1 MAIPSIIN
9 GDHQLLDNDMAID
22 VMVNIIITDEN
33 LWSTHGH
40 TLNQL
45 QMPPSLPNDHYNDDN
60 DADDNDDDQCRYQW
74 WLIINQWPYHQSMGN
89 T

>member
-40 TLNQL
+40 TLNQV
-45 QMPPSLPNDHYNDDN
+45 QMPLSLPMIILMMMISVVINDD
-60 DADDNDDDQCRYQW
+60 W
-74 WLIINQWPYHQSMGN
+74 
-89 T
+89 

>member
-22 VMVNIIITDEN
+22 VMVNIIITDES
-33 LWSTHGH
+33 LRSTHGH

-45 QMPPSLPNDHYNDDN
+45 QMPLSLPMIIIMMIMMMISVVINDD
-60 DADDNDDDQCRYQW
+60 
-74 WLIINQWPYHQSMGN
+74 
-89 T
+89 

>member
-45 QMPPSLPNDHYNDDN
+45 QMPLSLPM
-60 DADDNDDDQCRYQW
+60 
-74 WLIINQWPYHQSMGN
+74 ITVMMIMMMISVVINGDW
-89 T
+89 

>member
-33 LWSTHGH
+33 LRSTHGQ

-45 QMPPSLPNDHYNDDN
+45 QMPLSLPM
-60 DADDNDDDQCRYQW
+60 
-74 WLIINQWPYHQSMGN
+74 ITVMMIMMMISVVINGD
-89 T
+89 

>member
-22 VMVNIIITDEN
+22 VMANIIITDEN
-33 LWSTHGH
+33 LRSTHGH

-45 QMPPSLPNDHYNDDN
+45 QMPLSLPM
-60 DADDNDDDQCRYQW
+60 
-74 WLIINQWPYHQSMGN
+74 ITVMMIMMMISVVINGD
-89 T
+89 

>member
-33 LWSTHGH
+33 L
-40 TLNQL
+40 
-45 QMPPSLPNDHYNDDN
+45 
-60 DADDNDDDQCRYQW
+60 
-74 WLIINQWPYHQSMGN
+74 
-89 T
+89 

>member
-22 VMVNIIITDEN
+22 VMANIIITDEN
-33 LWSTHGH
+33 LRSTHGH

-45 QMPPSLPNDHYNDDN
+45 PIPLSLPMIIMAMMISIIINDD
-60 DADDNDDDQCRYQW
+60 
-74 WLIINQWPYHQSMGN
+74 
-89 T
+89 

>member
-22 VMVNIIITDEN
+22 VMLNIIITDEN
-33 LWSTHGH
+33 LRSTHGH

-45 QMPPSLPNDHYNDDN
+45 QMPLSLPM
-60 DADDNDDDQCRYQW
+60 
-74 WLIINQWPYHQSMGN
+74 ITVMMIMMMISVVINGD
-89 T
+89 

>member
-45 QMPPSLPNDHYNDDN
+45 QMPLSLPMIIIMMIMTMISVVTNDD
-60 DADDNDDDQCRYQW
+60 W
-74 WLIINQWPYHQSMGN
+74 
-89 T
+89 

>member
-1 MAIPSIIN
+1 MAIPSIII

-33 LWSTHGH
+33 LRSTHGH

-45 QMPPSLPNDHYNDDN
+45 QMPLSLPMIIIMMMIMMMISVVINDD
-60 DADDNDDDQCRYQW
+60 
-74 WLIINQWPYHQSMGN
+74 
-89 T
+89 

>member
-33 LWSTHGH
+33 LRSTHGH

-45 QMPPSLPNDHYNDDN
+45 QMPLSLPMIIIMMIMMMISVVINDD
-60 DADDNDDDQCRYQW
+60 
-74 WLIINQWPYHQSMGN
+74 
-89 T
+89 

>member
-45 QMPPSLPNDHYNDDN
+45 QMPLSLPMIIIVMMMISVVINDD
-60 DADDNDDDQCRYQW
+60 W
-74 WLIINQWPYHQSMGN
+74 
-89 T
+89 